1 MFLDITPFIRSL
13 VAVFTF
19 TIVIAI
25 WTFRDKNTDKQ
36 QTSSNSK
43 KEDTT
48 SKHKKTSSN
57 NNKNQ
62 DYNQQQEPNNED
74 DLSFFGLNQN
84 YTFEELKTAK
94 IKKLKENHPDFVNQM
109 SEDIQNIAKIQTQ
122 KINDTF
128 VKLEKKFKNKSN

>member
-1 MFLDITPFIRSL
+1 MFLDITPFIMSF

-109 SEDIQNIAKIQTQ
+109 SEEIQNIAKIQTQ

>member
-1 MFLDITPFIRSL
+1 MSF

-36 QTSSNSK
+36 QTSSNNK

-109 SEDIQNIAKIQTQ
+109 SEEIQNIAKIQTQ